1 MAAQALRAHIPRC
14 GACAIYIGVIYIGS
28 MITLE
33 LKKGS
38 ADFLI
43 LSLLRDEPR
52 HGYELSK
59 LIESRSGGVVQF
71 QVSSLY
77 PLLYRMEERGWI
89 KGKWIEKPGQRRR
102 RYYHITAAGREAV
115 KEQRESWLEF
125 VHAIGEVVGTS
136 HA

>member
-1 MAAQALRAHIPRC
+1 
-14 GACAIYIGVIYIGS
+14 

-43 LSLLRDEPR
+43 LSLLRDETR

-89 KGKWIEKPGQRRR
+89 KGKWIEKAGQRRR
-102 RYYHITAAGREAV
+102 RYYHITAAGREVV

-125 VHAIGEVVGTS
+125 VHAIGQVVGPA